1 MKLALFFAAIVP
13 GLALAT
19 AAQAMPWHVDPY
31 ATSVSDRRIQEC
43 TDTADAKKLKGF
55 EREKFIKSCAKGSN

>member
-1 MKLALFFAAIVP
+1 MKPALFLAAIVP
-13 GLALAT
+13 SLVLGT
-19 AAQAMPWHVDPY
+19 AAQAMPWHPDPH

-43 TDTADAKKLKGF
+43 ADTADAKKLKSH